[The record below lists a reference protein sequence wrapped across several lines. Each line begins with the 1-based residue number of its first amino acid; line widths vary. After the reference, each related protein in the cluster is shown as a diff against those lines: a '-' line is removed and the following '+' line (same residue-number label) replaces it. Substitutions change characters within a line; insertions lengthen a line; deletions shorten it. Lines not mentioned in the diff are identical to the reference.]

1 MIGNLRNVFR
11 ASGTALLVLALGG
24 TASAQGL
31 VPEVL
36 PYQGLLSDAV
46 GAPVNGQVDLT
57 FRLYSQALGAVPAWT
72 EQHLGVDVV
81 DGVFSVYLG
90 EDVPL
95 VGNFRDGSTK
105 YLGISVGIDVEAS
118 PRQNVG
124 SVPYALLAGNA
135 LSLGGAAAATFVT
148 NNALQAFIDQQ
159 DFVSGDEVNI
169 VVNNVVNE
177 VVEAAVNEAVIER
190 AGLSREDL
198 NAILAAASY
207 VTHNELTDIL
217 ENYVTFDDLAAAIAV
232 ALAAALEDYVTAD
245 DLAAAI
251 AAALAAALEDYVT
264 ADDLAAAIAAALAVA
279 LDIYIT
285 EDELNLILQGFVSVA
300 EFNALEVVVN
310 AQAVQL
316 NALNVQIVNLQNV
329 VNNLQNVVNQVA
341 NNVGG
346 AAFILG
352 VSAATTDGRIRHAA
366 TGRNGIAGATA
377 MCRATFANE
386 ATAHLCT
393 ADEVNRALS
402 TTQYTANGNFNNVD
416 TWSVGPAL
424 DTASFGNSTYRNS
437 CQNLMYNSGDAARGT
452 KLRVTLNRA
461 SDGGGG
467 GLTGDAFDI
476 QRDVAC
482 ATAFPV
488 LCCR

>member
-90 EDVPL
+90 EDIPL
-95 VGNFRDGSTK
+95 VGSFRDGSTK
-105 YLGISVGIDVEAS
+105 YLGISVGIDVEAG

-148 NNALQAFIDQQ
+148 NNALQAFINQQ

-190 AGLSREDL
+190 AGLSVDDL

-217 ENYVTFDDLAAAIAV
+217 ENYVTFDDLAAAIAL

-251 AAALAAALEDYVT
+251 AAALAAAL
-264 ADDLAAAIAAALAVA
+264 
-279 LDIYIT
+279 DIYIT
-285 EDELNLILQGFVSVA
+285 EDEINLILQGFVSVA
-300 EFNALEVVVN
+300 EFDALEVVVN

-352 VSAATTDGRIRHAA
+352 VSAATTDGRIHHAA

-424 DTASFGNSTYRNS
+424 DTGSFGNSTYRNS

-482 ATAFPV
+482 PTALPV

>member
-1 MIGNLRNVFR
+1 M
-11 ASGTALLVLALGG
+11 
-24 TASAQGL
+24 
-31 VPEVL
+31 
-36 PYQGLLSDAV
+36 
-46 GAPVNGQVDLT
+46 
-57 FRLYSQALGAVPAWT
+57 
-72 EQHLGVDVV
+72 
-81 DGVFSVYLG
+81 
-90 EDVPL
+90 
-95 VGNFRDGSTK
+95 
-105 YLGISVGIDVEAS
+105 
-118 PRQNVG
+118 
-124 SVPYALLAGNA
+124 
-135 LSLGGAAAATFVT
+135 
-148 NNALQAFIDQQ
+148 
-159 DFVSGDEVNI
+159 
-169 VVNNVVNE
+169 
-177 VVEAAVNEAVIER
+177 
-190 AGLSREDL
+190 
-198 NAILAAASY
+198 
-207 VTHNELTDIL
+207 
-217 ENYVTFDDLAAAIAV
+217 
-232 ALAAALEDYVTAD
+232 
-245 DLAAAI
+245 
-251 AAALAAALEDYVT
+251 
-264 ADDLAAAIAAALAVA
+264 
-279 LDIYIT
+279 
-285 EDELNLILQGFVSVA
+285 
-300 EFNALEVVVN
+300 VN

-352 VSAATTDGRIRHAA
+352 VSAATTDGRIHHAA

-377 MCRATFANE
+377 MCRTTFANE

-424 DTASFGNSTYRNS
+424 DTGSFGNSTYRNS

-482 ATAFPV
+482 PTALPV

>member
-90 EDVPL
+90 EDIPL
-95 VGNFRDGSTK
+95 VGSFRDGSTK
-105 YLGISVGIDVEAS
+105 YLGISVGIDVEAG

-159 DFVSGDEVNI
+159 DFVSGDDVNI

-190 AGLSREDL
+190 AGLSVDDL

-217 ENYVTFDDLAAAIAV
+217 ENYVTFDDLAAAIAA

-251 AAALAAALEDYVT
+251 AAALAAAL
-264 ADDLAAAIAAALAVA
+264 
-279 LDIYIT
+279 DIYIT

-300 EFNALEVVVN
+300 EFDALEVVVN

-352 VSAATTDGRIRHAA
+352 VSAATTDGRIHHAA

-377 MCRATFANE
+377 MCRTTFANE

-424 DTASFGNSTYRNS
+424 DTGSFGNSTYRNS

-482 ATAFPV
+482 PTALPV

>member
-90 EDVPL
+90 EDIPL
-95 VGNFRDGSTK
+95 VGSFRDGSTK
-105 YLGISVGIDVEAS
+105 YLGISVGIDVEAG

-159 DFVSGDEVNI
+159 DFVSGDDVNI

-190 AGLSREDL
+190 AGLSVDDL

-217 ENYVTFDDLAAAIAV
+217 ENYVTFDDLAAAIAL

-251 AAALAAALEDYVT
+251 AAALAAAL
-264 ADDLAAAIAAALAVA
+264 
-279 LDIYIT
+279 DIYIT

-300 EFNALEVVVN
+300 EFDALEVVVN

-352 VSAATTDGRIRHAA
+352 VSAATTDGRIHHAA

-377 MCRATFANE
+377 MCRTTFANE

-424 DTASFGNSTYRNS
+424 DTGSFGNSTYRNS

-482 ATAFPV
+482 PTALPV